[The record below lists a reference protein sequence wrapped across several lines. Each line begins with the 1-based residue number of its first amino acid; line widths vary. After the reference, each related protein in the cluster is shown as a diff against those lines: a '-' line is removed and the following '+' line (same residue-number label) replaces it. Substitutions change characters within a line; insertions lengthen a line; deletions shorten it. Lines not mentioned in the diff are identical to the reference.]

1 MIQLDTSWLQHVQ
14 KPARYTGG
22 EYNSIVKDHSTVD
35 ITMALGFPDVYEVA
49 MSHLGIKIL
58 YGLVN
63 RREDAVA
70 ERVFAPWHDMEEEM
84 RTVIISSHI
93 SSDLENL
100 CDDIYMINDGKII
113 LHEDMYKLLDLY
125 GVIKANEEQYK
136 NLKSDTNYKNIILC
150 CEKEKYGYKCITNDR
165 QYIVDSYPEIV
176 IEKGN
181 IDELIMVLAKGEK
194 R

>member
-35 ITMALGFPDVYEVA
+35 VTMALGFPDVYEVA

-84 RTVIISSHI
+84 RKRNIPLFS
-93 SSDLENL
+93 LETRTP
-100 CDDIYMINDGKII
+100 
-113 LHEDMYKLLDLY
+113 
-125 GVIKANEEQYK
+125 IKR
-136 NLKSDTNYKNIILC
+136 L
-150 CEKEKYGYKCITNDR
+150 
-165 QYIVDSYPEIV
+165 
-176 IEKGN
+176 
-181 IDELIMVLAKGEK
+181 
-194 R
+194 

>member
-63 RREDAVA
+63 RREDAVQSVYLHHGTIWK
-70 ERVFAPWHDMEEEM
+70 RKC
-84 RTVIISSHI
+84 
-93 SSDLENL
+93 ENA
-100 CDDIYMINDGKII
+100 IF
-113 LHEDMYKLLDLY
+113 LY
-125 GVIKANEEQYK
+125 S
-136 NLKSDTNYKNIILC
+136 L
-150 CEKEKYGYKCITNDR
+150 
-165 QYIVDSYPEIV
+165 
-176 IEKGN
+176 
-181 IDELIMVLAKGEK
+181 
-194 R
+194 

>member
-1 MIQLDTSWLQHVQ
+1 MVQLDTSWLQHVQ

-84 RTVIISSHI
+84 RKRNIPLFSLETRTPIKDFVRIMWNQLRIS
-93 SSDLENL
+93 LTL
-100 CDDIYMINDGKII
+100 CPS
-113 LHEDMYKLLDLY
+113 
-125 GVIKANEEQYK
+125 V
-136 NLKSDTNYKNIILC
+136 NLKNGAMSLSTY
-150 CEKEKYGYKCITNDR
+150 
-165 QYIVDSYPEIV
+165 
-176 IEKGN
+176 
-181 IDELIMVLAKGEK
+181 
-194 R
+194 